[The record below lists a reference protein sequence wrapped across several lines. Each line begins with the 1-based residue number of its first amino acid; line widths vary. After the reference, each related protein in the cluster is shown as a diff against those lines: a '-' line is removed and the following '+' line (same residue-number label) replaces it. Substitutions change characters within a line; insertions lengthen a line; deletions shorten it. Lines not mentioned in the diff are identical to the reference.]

1 MEQLSINHISKQFGR
16 QVVLDDVSFTL
27 APAKIYGLLGR
38 NGAGKSTLLNIIT
51 NRIFPTSGTVKLG
64 DQDANNNDD
73 VLGKL
78 FLMSEANLYPK
89 RTSIRRTFDLANE
102 AYGQFNYQTA
112 ARQLA
117 AFGLDDQQHI
127 NDLST
132 GQQTIAKLVL
142 ALNVDADYILMDE
155 PVLGL
160 DATHRD
166 LFYKELLKS
175 YQAKPRT
182 FVLSTHLIEEVEP
195 LVEDVIIINQHK
207 VIIAD
212 QVQHLLDQAHT
223 VSGPA
228 KLVDEYTAGLRV
240 LDSEKLGNIKTAYLL
255 DDLDDQRVIPDQV
268 KLGHY
273 DLQHLFIYLT
283 SGGEH
288 NND

>member
-1 MEQLSINHISKQFGR
+1 MEQLSINHISKQFSHHL
-16 QVVLDDVSFTL
+16 VLDDVSFTL

-51 NRIFPTSGTVKLG
+51 NRIFPTSGRVKLG
-64 DQDANNNDD
+64 DQDVNNNDAA
-73 VLGKL
+73 LGRL

-112 ARQLA
+112 TRQLRE
-117 AFGLDDQQHI
+117 FGLDDKQHL

-132 GQQTIAKLVL
+132 GQRTIAKLVL
-142 ALNVDADYILMDE
+142 ALNVDADYVLMDE

-182 FVLSTHLIEEVEP
+182 FVLSTHLIEEIQQ
-195 LVEDVIIINQHK
+195 LVEHVIIIDQHK
-207 VIIAD
+207 VMIDD

-228 KLVDEYTAGLRV
+228 KLVDEYTADRRV
-240 LDSEKLGNIKTAYLL
+240 LASEDLGNIRTAYLL
-255 DDLDDQRVIPDQV
+255 DDLDDQRVIPDQI

-283 SGGEH
+283 SGGEE

>member
-1 MEQLSINHISKQFGR
+1 M
-16 QVVLDDVSFTL
+16 
-27 APAKIYGLLGR
+27 
-38 NGAGKSTLLNIIT
+38 
-51 NRIFPTSGTVKLG
+51 
-64 DQDANNNDD
+64 
-73 VLGKL
+73 
-78 FLMSEANLYPK
+78 FLKDEANLYPK

-112 ARQLA
+112 ARQLQE
-117 AFGLDDQQHI
+117 FGLDDQQHV

-132 GQQTIAKLVL
+132 GQRTIAKLVL

-182 FVLSTHLIEEVEP
+182 FVLSTHLIEEVAQ
-195 LVEDVIIINQHK
+195 LVEHVVIIDQHK
-207 VIIAD
+207 VIADD
-212 QVQHLLDQAHT
+212 QVQHLLDLAHT

-240 LDSEKLGNIKTAYLL
+240 LASEEPG
-255 DDLDDQRVIPDQV
+255 
-268 KLGHY
+268 
-273 DLQHLFIYLT
+273 QHQDGLPLR
-283 SGGEH
+283 
-288 NND
+288 

>member
-1 MEQLSINHISKQFGR
+1 MEQLSINHISKRFGH
-16 QVVLDDVSFTL
+16 QTVLDDVSFTL
-27 APAKIYGLLGR
+27 VPAKIYGLLGR
-38 NGAGKSTLLNIIT
+38 NGAGKSILLNIIT

-64 DQDANNNDD
+64 DQDANNNDE
-73 VLGKL
+73 VLGRM

-102 AYGQFNYQTA
+102 AYGRFNYQTA

-117 AFGLDDQQHI
+117 AFGLDDQQHV

-132 GQQTIAKLVL
+132 GQRTIAKLVL

-182 FVLSTHLIEEVEP
+182 FVLSTHLIEEVAQ
-195 LVEDVIIINQHK
+195 LVEHVIIIDQHK
-207 VIIAD
+207 VIVSD
-212 QVQHLLDQAHT
+212 QVQHLLELAHT

-240 LDSEKLGNIKTAYLL
+240 LASENLGNIKTAYLL

-268 KLGHY
+268 QLGHY

-283 SGGEH
+283 SGGEQ

>member
-1 MEQLSINHISKQFGR
+1 MEQLSISHISKKFGR
-16 QVVLDDVSFTL
+16 QLVLDDVSFTL

-51 NRIFPTSGTVKLG
+51 NRIFPTAGTVKLG
-64 DQDANNNDD
+64 TEDANNNDD
-73 VLGKL
+73 VLGRM

-112 ARQLA
+112 ARQLRE
-117 AFGLDDQQHI
+117 FGLNDQQHI

-166 LFYKELLKS
+166 IFYKELLKS

-182 FVLSTHLIEEVEP
+182 FVLSTHLISEIAQ
-195 LVEDVIIINQHK
+195 LVEHVIIIDQHK
-207 VIIAD
+207 VIADD
-212 QVQHLLDQAHT
+212 QVQHLLDRAYT

-240 LDSEKLGNIKTAYLL
+240 LASEDLGNIRTAYLL
-255 DDLDDQRVIPDQV
+255 DDLDDQRTIPDQV

-283 SGGEH
+283 NGGER
-288 NND
+288 NDD